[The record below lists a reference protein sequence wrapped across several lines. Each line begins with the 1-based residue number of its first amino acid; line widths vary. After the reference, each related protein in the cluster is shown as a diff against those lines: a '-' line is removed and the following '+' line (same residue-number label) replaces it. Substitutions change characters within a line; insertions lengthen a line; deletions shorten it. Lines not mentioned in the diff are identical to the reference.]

1 MDAVRHRTGTP
12 CLFVLVPERLV
23 FVVLEFVDGGIYV
36 YVCEFVSSLGS
47 PCPHVHASSST
58 VRPASY
64 AVQHPNGWGTNSHN
78 GVIVVCVPFV
88 SCASGLSSP
97 HLRACVS
104 CSPFRSRPLRSP
116 SSFDPISPF
125 LVFLPQLASR
135 RVPHDPKRHAHSF
148 SSRVNLSARK

>member
-78 GVIVVCVPFV
+78 GVIVVPFPLRFLRVWPFISTFACVRACPVRRFVRGPFV
-88 SCASGLSSP
+88 RRRRSIPFRLF
-97 HLRACVS
+97 S
-104 CSPFRSRPLRSP
+104 CSFPNSLPVAFPMTPSAMRIRS
-116 SSFDPISPF
+116 
-125 LVFLPQLASR
+125 QAE
-135 RVPHDPKRHAHSF
+135 
-148 SSRVNLSARK
+148 